1 MITSIFRASAPS
13 SSSLSHGK
21 LGPLTDLPGN
31 WMGRGFNLV
40 SLPRD
45 PNPTEDSNLFR
56 LKLSATMEALS
67 FTLIGAPIPNRSSA
81 EDIEFLGLN
90 YFQQIANAETGEGLH
105 VEPGFWLNLPD
116 ATLARLSTI
125 PHGNSLLAQGNVIDA
140 IPGPPPI
147 EAIDPTPFTIDL
159 ATGNRINENDPKYT
173 DVLTNAAKNPPPDIP
188 GGVYH

>member
-1 MITSIFRASAPS
+1 MKLKERSFRRLNHHGHSMIS
-13 SSSLSHGK
+13 K
-21 LGPLTDLPGN
+21 
-31 WMGRGFNLV
+31 
-40 SLPRD
+40 
-45 PNPTEDSNLFR
+45 
-56 LKLSATMEALS
+56 
-67 FTLIGAPIPNRSSA
+67 
-81 EDIEFLGLN
+81 EFLDEPARPKTLCNRQVSASVPLPYGAL
-90 YFQQIANAETGEGLH
+90 QQIANAETGEGLH

-173 DVLTNAAKNPPPDIP
+173 DVLTNAAKNPPPGIP